1 MINTMILV
9 SGMPA
14 TGKTTFAKW
23 LSPEICAPLVSRG
36 RVMEKYVELS
46 GANFDD
52 DEQRRTLG
60 HIPSGFFWF
69 FCEEIMESSSP
80 LIIEYIFTNKMKEDI
95 NSLIE
100 KYKYQTVNV
109 HFDTSIEVAHRRFH
123 ERSQSNPSEKIARPK
138 EIPFERFEKG
148 TNDIKNF
155 RYGDRIIY
163 VDTTDFSTVSYKDIV
178 EQIRQYAMGAE

>member
-1 MINTMILV
+1 MKNTMILV

-14 TGKTTFAKW
+14 AGKTTFAAW
-23 LSPEICAPLVSRG
+23 LSSEICAPLVSCG

-52 DEQRRTLG
+52 DEQRRTVG

-69 FCEEIMESSSP
+69 FCEEIMKSSSP
-80 LIIEYIFTNKMKEDI
+80 LIIEYIFNSKETID
-95 NSLIE
+95 NLIE

-109 HFDTSIEVAHRRFH
+109 HLDTTIEVAHRRFH
-123 ERSQSNPSEKIARPK
+123 ERSENNPGEGVARPK
-138 EIPFERFEKG
+138 EIPFERFEQG
-148 TNDIKNF
+148 TKDIKNF

-163 VDTTDFSTVSYKDIV
+163 VDTTDFAMVSYKDIA
-178 EQIRQYAMGAE
+178 EQIRQYIE